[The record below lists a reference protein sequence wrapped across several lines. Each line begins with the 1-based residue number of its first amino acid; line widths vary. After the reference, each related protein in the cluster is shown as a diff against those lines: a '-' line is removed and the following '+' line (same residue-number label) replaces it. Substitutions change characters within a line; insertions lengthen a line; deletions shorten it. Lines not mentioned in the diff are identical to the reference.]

1 MKVWLHYIGDRYY
14 SKSEFIREASKYFAQ
29 RAVPFTVLKGMKS
42 GDIIYYAKYNKQLG
56 IAEVFAKGRIIG
68 FSTTYDV
75 AKKLRLKEELDI
87 IEIRRECG
95 YILCNRIVT
104 DKTVEELINDL
115 CMVENEHV
123 LRAHKWFILT
133 DIMPYDSVIQYI
145 IYYKVNKALKR
156 VIVQHDKIK
165 FTRGYIL
172 LGANKTNINVKDE
185 DKYYMQISR
194 YSEKTKGLF
203 RYKEPKEKPKT
214 DTIKRLDEWLG
225 GDIA

>member
-14 SKSEFIREASKYFAQ
+14 SKDKFIREASRYFAQ

-95 YILCNRIVT
+95 YIVCNRIVT
-104 DKTVEELINDL
+104 DKTVQELIN
-115 CMVENEHV
+115 
-123 LRAHKWFILT
+123 
-133 DIMPYDSVIQYI
+133 
-145 IYYKVNKALKR
+145 
-156 VIVQHDKIK
+156 
-165 FTRGYIL
+165 
-172 LGANKTNINVKDE
+172 
-185 DKYYMQISR
+185 
-194 YSEKTKGLF
+194 
-203 RYKEPKEKPKT
+203 
-214 DTIKRLDEWLG
+214 
-225 GDIA
+225 

>member
-14 SKSEFIREASKYFAQ
+14 SKDKFIREASRYFAQ

-56 IAEVFAKGRIIG
+56 IAEVFARGRIIG

-75 AKKLRLKEELDI
+75 AKKLGLKEELDI
-87 IEIRRECG
+87 IELRRECG
-95 YILCNRIVT
+95 YVICNRVIT
-104 DKTVEELINDL
+104 DKTVEQLINDL
-115 CMVENEHV
+115 CMVEDERV

-133 DIMPYDSVIQYI
+133 DIELYDCIIQYI
-145 IYYKVNKALKR
+145 IYYKVNKALKK
-156 VIVQHDKIK
+156 VTVQYDKVK

-172 LGANKTNINVKDE
+172 LCADNTSVNLE

-194 YSEKTKGLF
+194 YNERTKGLF
-203 RYKEPKEKPKT
+203 RYREPKEKPKT
-214 DTIKRLDEWLG
+214 DTIKRLDEWLK
-225 GDIA
+225 

>member
-14 SKSEFIREASKYFAQ
+14 SKERFIKEASKYFAQ
-29 RAVPFTVLKGMKS
+29 RAVPFNVLKGMKS

-75 AKKLRLKEELDI
+75 ARKLRLREELDI

-95 YILCNRIVT
+95 YIVCNRIVT
-104 DKTVEELINDL
+104 DKTTEELINDL
-115 CMVENEHV
+115 CMVEDERI

-133 DIMPYDSVIQYI
+133 DIEPYDSVIQYI
-145 IYYKVNKALKR
+145 LYYKVNKLKK
-156 VIVQHDKIK
+156 VIVQHEQIK
-165 FTRGYIL
+165 FTRGYVL
-172 LGANKTNINVKDE
+172 LCNDSTSVNLE

-194 YSEKTKGLF
+194 YSERTKGLF
-203 RYKEPKEKPKT
+203 KFKEPKEKAKT
-214 DTIKRLDEWLG
+214 DNKIKRLDEWLK
-225 GDIA
+225 GDV